1 MFRAYNSSQDL
12 LDEWTVYSV
21 GGGALSEGKANED
34 AFNTKDPYSLN
45 SLQDIM
51 RWCYDNGK
59 GYWEYAELCEDP
71 DLWDFL
77 SEVWKV
83 MQQAVEEGLNAEGVL
98 PGPLRL
104 ARKASYLSCK
114 GQRL

>member
-1 MFRAYNSSQDL
+1 
-12 LDEWTVYSV
+12 
-21 GGGALSEGKANED
+21 
-34 AFNTKDPYSLN
+34 
-45 SLQDIM
+45 M

-59 GYWEYAELCEDP
+59 GYWEYAEVCEDP
-71 DLWDFL
+71 DLWDYL

-104 ARKASYLSCK
+104 ARKAATLSCK